1 MLPGKKKSDKIRRTN
16 LAKPL
21 RISPNNPGKILRIY
35 FFSHFINI
43 PHNPDGD
50 RANRGSLALP
60 QAYRSCRGVFSLM
73 LRALPLWEI
82 TFIVTERKYGGA
94 GGEESESDER
104 FMGLAKEG
112 VIATT
117 NRSQE
122 WDG

>member
-1 MLPGKKKSDKIRRTN
+1 MATAPIVGHLLYRKLIAPAVEFS
-16 LAKPL
+16 PL
-21 RISPNNPGKILRIY
+21 CCELS
-35 FFSHFINI
+35 
-43 PHNPDGD
+43 
-50 RANRGSLALP
+50 
-60 QAYRSCRGVFSLM
+60 
-73 LRALPLWEI
+73 PLWEI